1 MNQANSNPSIS
12 QKNRPQPAYNLAGL
26 RAEFPLLARE
36 VNGQPLVYLDNAAT
50 SQKPLAV
57 IQAMDDY
64 YRFTNANIHR
74 GLHTLSQEA
83 TDAHELAREKVQGF
97 INAASSKEVI
107 FTRGTTESIN
117 LVAQSWGRANL
128 KAGDQVMLSMLE
140 HHANIVPWQ
149 MLREQL
155 GIELVIIPV
164 LADGSLDMQAFYK
177 LLTPRVKFIAITQVS
192 NALGTVTPLAE
203 IIPAAHALD
212 IPVLVDGAQAVPHQS
227 VDVQAL
233 DADFYVFSAHKMYG
247 PTGIGV
253 LYGKEKLLEA
263 MPPWQGGG
271 DMIDTVTFEKTTY
284 AQLPHKFEA
293 GTPAI
298 ADAIGLGAAVDWMLS
313 VGPDAIAA
321 WEHQLLIYATAQMQA
336 QLPGLRILGEA
347 PGKVGVISFV
357 LEGAHAQDIGL
368 LTDQLGVALRTGH
381 HCAMPVLQHLGVD
394 ATARVSFAAYN
405 TLEEVDVFV
414 AALKRVREML
424 I

>member
-1 MNQANSNPSIS
+1 MS
-12 QKNRPQPAYNLAGL
+12 QPQPAYDLASL
-26 RAEFPLLARE
+26 RAEFPILGRQ
-36 VNGQPLVYLDNAAT
+36 VNGKPLVYLDNAAT

-64 YRFTNANIHR
+64 YRNTNANIHR

-97 INAASSKEVI
+97 IHAASSKEII

-155 GIELVIIPV
+155 GIELVIIPI
-164 LADGSLDMQAFYK
+164 LADGSLDREAFFQ
-177 LLTPRVKFIAITQVS
+177 LLTPKVKFLAITQVS
-192 NALGTVTPLAE
+192 NALGTVTPLDE
-203 IIPAAHALD
+203 IIPAAHALG
-212 IPVLVDGAQAVPHQS
+212 IPVLVDGAQGVPHQS

-253 LYGKEKLLEA
+253 LYGKEALLEA

-271 DMIDTVTFEKTTY
+271 DMIEHVSFEKTTY
-284 AQLPHKFEA
+284 AKLPHKFEA

-298 ADAIGLGAAVDWMLS
+298 AAALGLGAAVDWMQKI
-313 VGPDAIAA
+313 GADAIGA
-321 WEHQLLIYATAQMQA
+321 WENQLLTYATQQMKA
-336 QLPGLRILGEA
+336 ELPGLRILGEA
-347 PGKVGVISFV
+347 EGKVGVISFV

-381 HCAMPVLQHLGVD
+381 HCAMPVLEHLGV
-394 ATARVSFAAYN
+394 ASTARVSFAAYN

-414 AALKRVREML
+414 AAIKRVREML

>member
-1 MNQANSNPSIS
+1 MS
-12 QKNRPQPAYNLAGL
+12 QPQPAYDLASL
-26 RAEFPLLARE
+26 RAEFPILGRQ
-36 VNGQPLVYLDNAAT
+36 VNGKPLVYLDNAAT

-64 YRFTNANIHR
+64 YRNTNANIHR

-97 INAASSKEVI
+97 IHAASSKEII

-155 GIELVIIPV
+155 GIELVIIPI
-164 LADGSLDMQAFYK
+164 LADGSLDREAFFQ
-177 LLTPRVKFIAITQVS
+177 LLTPKVKFLAITQVS
-192 NALGTVTPLAE
+192 NALGTVTPLDE
-203 IIPAAHALD
+203 IIPAAHALG
-212 IPVLVDGAQAVPHQS
+212 IPVLVDGAQGVPHQS

-253 LYGKEKLLEA
+253 LYGKEALLEA

-271 DMIDTVTFEKTTY
+271 DMIEHVSFEKTTY
-284 AQLPHKFEA
+284 AKLPHKFEA

-298 ADAIGLGAAVDWMLS
+298 AAAIGLGAAVDWMQKI
-313 VGPDAIAA
+313 GADAIGA
-321 WEHQLLIYATAQMQA
+321 WESQLLTYATQQMKA
-336 QLPGLRILGEA
+336 ELPGLRILGEA
-347 PGKVGVISFV
+347 KGKVGVISFV

-381 HCAMPVLQHLGVD
+381 HCAMPVLEHLGV
-394 ATARVSFAAYN
+394 ASTARVSFAAYN

-414 AALKRVREML
+414 AAIKRVREML

>member
-1 MNQANSNPSIS
+1 MS
-12 QKNRPQPAYNLAGL
+12 QPTSTYDLASL
-26 RAEFPLLARE
+26 RAEFPILARQ

-64 YRFTNANIHR
+64 YRHTNANIHR

-97 INAASSKEVI
+97 INAAFSKEII

-117 LVAQSWGRANL
+117 LVAQSWGRTNL
-128 KAGDQVMLSMLE
+128 KAGDQVMLSMME

-155 GIELVIIPV
+155 GIELVIIPI
-164 LADGSLDMQAFYK
+164 LADGSLDMEAFFE
-177 LLTPRVKFIAITQVS
+177 LLTPKVKFLAITQVS

-203 IIPAAHALD
+203 IIPAAKALG
-212 IPVLVDGAQAVPHQS
+212 IPVLVDGAQAIPHQA

-253 LYGKEKLLEA
+253 LYGKQALLEA

-271 DMIDTVTFEKTTY
+271 DMIDVVTFEKTTY

-298 ADAIGLGAAVDWMLS
+298 ADAIGLGAAVDWMQR
-313 VGPDAIAA
+313 VGADAIGA
-321 WEHQLLIYATAQMQA
+321 WEHELLVYATAQMKA
-336 QLPGLRILGEA
+336 ELPDLRILGEA
-347 PGKVGVISFV
+347 PNKVGVISFV

-381 HCAMPVLQHLGVD
+381 HCAMPVLHHLGVD

-414 AALKRVREML
+414 AALKRVRAML

>member
-1 MNQANSNPSIS
+1 MN
-12 QKNRPQPAYNLAGL
+12 QPAYDLASL
-26 RAEFPLLARE
+26 RADFPILTRE
-36 VNGQPLVYLDNAAT
+36 VNGKPLVYLDNAAT

-57 IQAMDDY
+57 IQAIDDY
-64 YRFTNANIHR
+64 YRKTNANIHR
-74 GLHTLSQEA
+74 GLHRLSQEA

-97 INAASSKEVI
+97 INAASSKEII

-128 KAGDQVMLSMLE
+128 KAGDQVMLSMME

-155 GIELVIIPV
+155 GIELVIIPI
-164 LADGSLDMQAFYK
+164 LADGSIDMEAFFQ
-177 LLTPRVKFIAITQVS
+177 LLSPKVKFLAITQVS
-192 NALGTVTPLAE
+192 NALGTVTPLDE
-203 IIPAAHALD
+203 IIPVARALG
-212 IPVLVDGAQAVPHQS
+212 IPVLVDGAQGVPHQS

-233 DADFYVFSAHKMYG
+233 DADFYVFSGHKMYG

-253 LYGKEKLLEA
+253 LYGKEALLEA

-271 DMIDTVTFEKTTY
+271 DMIEHVSFDKTTY
-284 AQLPHKFEA
+284 AKLPHKFEA

-298 ADAIGLGAAVDWMLS
+298 AAAIGLGAAVDWMQAI
-313 VGPDAIAA
+313 GADAIGA
-321 WEHQLLIYATAQMQA
+321 WENQLLVYATQQMKA
-336 QLPGLRILGEA
+336 ELPGLRILGEA
-347 PGKVGVISFV
+347 EGKVGVISFV

-381 HCAMPVLQHLGVD
+381 HCAMPVLEHLGVT

>member
-1 MNQANSNPSIS
+1 MS
-12 QKNRPQPAYNLAGL
+12 QPQPAYDLASL
-26 RAEFPLLARE
+26 RAEFPILGRQ
-36 VNGQPLVYLDNAAT
+36 VNGKPLVYLDNAAT

-64 YRFTNANIHR
+64 YRNTNANIHR

-97 INAASSKEVI
+97 IHAASSKEII

-155 GIELVIIPV
+155 GIELVIIPI
-164 LADGSLDMQAFYK
+164 LADGSLDREAFFQ
-177 LLTPRVKFIAITQVS
+177 LLTPKVKFLAITQVS
-192 NALGTVTPLAE
+192 NALGTVTPLDE
-203 IIPAAHALD
+203 IIPAAHALG
-212 IPVLVDGAQAVPHQS
+212 IPVLVDGAQGVPHQK

-253 LYGKEKLLEA
+253 LYGKEALLEA

-271 DMIDTVTFEKTTY
+271 DMIEHVSFEKTTY
-284 AQLPHKFEA
+284 AKLPHKFEA

-298 ADAIGLGAAVDWMLS
+298 AAALGLGAAVDWMQKI
-313 VGPDAIAA
+313 GADAIGA
-321 WEHQLLIYATAQMQA
+321 WENQLLTYATQQMKA
-336 QLPGLRILGEA
+336 ELPGLRILGEA
-347 PGKVGVISFV
+347 EGKVGVISFV

-381 HCAMPVLQHLGVD
+381 HCAMPVLEHLGV
-394 ATARVSFAAYN
+394 ASTARVSFAAYN

-414 AALKRVREML
+414 AAIKRVREML

>member
-1 MNQANSNPSIS
+1 MTQ
-12 QKNRPQPAYNLAGL
+12 PQPAYDLASL
-26 RAEFPLLARE
+26 RADFPILARE
-36 VNGQPLVYLDNAAT
+36 VNGKPLVYLDNAAT

-64 YRFTNANIHR
+64 YRNTNANIHR

-97 INAASSKEVI
+97 INAASSKEII

-155 GIELVIIPV
+155 GIELVIIPI
-164 LADGSLDMQAFYK
+164 LADGSLDREAFFQ
-177 LLTPRVKFIAITQVS
+177 LLTPKVKFLAITQVS
-192 NALGTVTPLAE
+192 NALGTVTPLDE
-203 IIPAAHALD
+203 IIPAAHALG
-212 IPVLVDGAQAVPHQS
+212 IPVLVDGAQGVPHQK

-253 LYGKEKLLEA
+253 LYGKEALLEA

-271 DMIDTVTFEKTTY
+271 DMIEHVSFEKTTY
-284 AQLPHKFEA
+284 AKLPHKFEA

-298 ADAIGLGAAVDWMLS
+298 AAAIGLGAAVDWMQKI
-313 VGPDAIAA
+313 GADAIGA
-321 WEHQLLIYATAQMQA
+321 WENQLLTYATQQMKA
-336 QLPGLRILGEA
+336 ELPGLRILGEA
-347 PGKVGVISFV
+347 KGKVGVISFV

-381 HCAMPVLQHLGVD
+381 HCAMPVLEHLGV
-394 ATARVSFAAYN
+394 ASTARVSFAAYN

-414 AALKRVREML
+414 AAIKRVREML

>member
-1 MNQANSNPSIS
+1 MTQ
-12 QKNRPQPAYNLAGL
+12 PQPAYDLASL
-26 RAEFPLLARE
+26 RADFPILARE
-36 VNGQPLVYLDNAAT
+36 VNGKPLVYLDNAAT

-64 YRFTNANIHR
+64 YRNTNANIHR

-97 INAASSKEVI
+97 IHAASSKEII

-155 GIELVIIPV
+155 GIELVIIPI
-164 LADGSLDMQAFYK
+164 LADGSLDRKAFFQ
-177 LLTPRVKFIAITQVS
+177 LLTPKVKFLAITQVS
-192 NALGTVTPLAE
+192 NALGTVTPLDE
-203 IIPAAHALD
+203 IIPAAHALN
-212 IPVLVDGAQAVPHQS
+212 IPVLVDGAQGVPHQK

-253 LYGKEKLLEA
+253 LYGKEALLEA

-271 DMIDTVTFEKTTY
+271 DMIEHVSFEKTTY
-284 AQLPHKFEA
+284 AKLPHKFEA

-298 ADAIGLGAAVDWMLS
+298 AAAIGLGAAVDWMQKI
-313 VGPDAIAA
+313 GADAIGA
-321 WEHQLLIYATAQMQA
+321 WENQLLTYATQQMKA
-336 QLPGLRILGEA
+336 ELPGLRILGEA
-347 PGKVGVISFV
+347 KGKVGVISFV

-381 HCAMPVLQHLGVD
+381 HCAMPVLEHLGVA

-414 AALKRVREML
+414 AAIKRVREML

>member
-1 MNQANSNPSIS
+1 MNQPT
-12 QKNRPQPAYNLAGL
+12 YDLASL
-26 RAEFPLLARE
+26 RAEFPILGRQ
-36 VNGQPLVYLDNAAT
+36 VNGKPLVYLDNAAT

-64 YRFTNANIHR
+64 YRNTNANIHR

-97 INAASSKEVI
+97 IHAASSKEII

-155 GIELVIIPV
+155 GIELVIIPI
-164 LADGSLDMQAFYK
+164 LADGSLDREAFFQ
-177 LLTPRVKFIAITQVS
+177 LLTPKVKFLAITQVS
-192 NALGTVTPLAE
+192 NALGTVTPLDE
-203 IIPAAHALD
+203 IIPAAHALG
-212 IPVLVDGAQAVPHQS
+212 IPVLVDGAQGVPHQS

-253 LYGKEKLLEA
+253 LYGKEALLEA

-271 DMIDTVTFEKTTY
+271 DMIEHVSFEKTTY
-284 AQLPHKFEA
+284 AKLPHKFEA

-298 ADAIGLGAAVDWMLS
+298 AAAIGLGAAVDWMQKI
-313 VGPDAIAA
+313 GADAIGA
-321 WEHQLLIYATAQMQA
+321 WESQLLTYATQQMKA
-336 QLPGLRILGEA
+336 ELPGLRILGEA
-347 PGKVGVISFV
+347 KGKVGVISFV

-381 HCAMPVLQHLGVD
+381 HCAMPVLEHLGV
-394 ATARVSFAAYN
+394 ASTARVSFAAYN

-414 AALKRVREML
+414 AAIKRVREML

>member
-1 MNQANSNPSIS
+1 MTQ
-12 QKNRPQPAYNLAGL
+12 PQPAYDLASL
-26 RAEFPLLARE
+26 RADFPILARE
-36 VNGQPLVYLDNAAT
+36 VNGKPLVYLDNAAT

-64 YRFTNANIHR
+64 YRNTNANIHR

-97 INAASSKEVI
+97 IHAASSKEII
-107 FTRGTTESIN
+107 FTRGTTEGIN

-155 GIELVIIPV
+155 GIELVIIPI
-164 LADGSLDMQAFYK
+164 LADGSLDREAFFQ
-177 LLTPRVKFIAITQVS
+177 LLTPKVKFLAITQVS
-192 NALGTVTPLAE
+192 NALGTVTPLDE
-203 IIPAAHALD
+203 IIPAAHALG
-212 IPVLVDGAQAVPHQS
+212 IPVLVDGAQGVPHQS

-253 LYGKEKLLEA
+253 LYGKEALLEA

-271 DMIDTVTFEKTTY
+271 DMIEHVSFEKTTY
-284 AQLPHKFEA
+284 AKLPHKFEA

-298 ADAIGLGAAVDWMLS
+298 AAAIGLGAAVDWMQKI
-313 VGPDAIAA
+313 GADAIGA
-321 WEHQLLIYATAQMQA
+321 WENQLLTYATQQMKA
-336 QLPGLRILGEA
+336 ELPGLRILGEA
-347 PGKVGVISFV
+347 KGKVGVISFV

-381 HCAMPVLQHLGVD
+381 HCAMPVLEHLGV
-394 ATARVSFAAYN
+394 ASTARVSFAAYN

-414 AALKRVREML
+414 AAIKRVREML

>member
-1 MNQANSNPSIS
+1 MS
-12 QKNRPQPAYNLAGL
+12 QPQPAYDLASL
-26 RAEFPLLARE
+26 RAEFPILGRQ
-36 VNGQPLVYLDNAAT
+36 VNGKPLVYLDNAAT

-64 YRFTNANIHR
+64 YRNTNANIHR

-97 INAASSKEVI
+97 IHAASSKEII

-155 GIELVIIPV
+155 GIELVIIPI
-164 LADGSLDMQAFYK
+164 LADGSLDREAFFQ
-177 LLTPRVKFIAITQVS
+177 LLTPKVKFLAITQVS
-192 NALGTVTPLAE
+192 NALGTVTPLDE
-203 IIPAAHALD
+203 IIPAAHALG
-212 IPVLVDGAQAVPHQS
+212 IPVLVDGAQGVPHQS

-253 LYGKEKLLEA
+253 LYGKEALLEA

-271 DMIDTVTFEKTTY
+271 DMIEHVSFEKTTY
-284 AQLPHKFEA
+284 AKLPHKFEA

-298 ADAIGLGAAVDWMLS
+298 AAALGLGAAVDWMQKI
-313 VGPDAIAA
+313 GADAIGA
-321 WEHQLLIYATAQMQA
+321 WESQLLTYATQQMKA
-336 QLPGLRILGEA
+336 ELPGLRILGEA
-347 PGKVGVISFV
+347 KGKVGVISFV

-381 HCAMPVLQHLGVD
+381 HCAMPVLEHLGV
-394 ATARVSFAAYN
+394 ASTARVSFAAYN

-414 AALKRVREML
+414 AAIKRVREML

>member
-1 MNQANSNPSIS
+1 M
-12 QKNRPQPAYNLAGL
+12 KQPAYDLASL
-26 RAEFPLLARE
+26 RKEFPILARE
-36 VNGQPLVYLDNAAT
+36 VNGKPLVYLDNAAT

-64 YRFTNANIHR
+64 YRHTNANIHR

-128 KAGDQVMLSMLE
+128 KAGDQVMLSMME

-155 GIELVIIPV
+155 GIELVIIPI
-164 LADGSLDMQAFYK
+164 LANGSLDMDAFFQ
-177 LLTPRVKFIAITQVS
+177 LLTPKVKFLAITQVS
-192 NALGTVTPLAE
+192 NALGTVTSLAA
-203 IIPAAHALD
+203 IIPMAKALG
-212 IPVLVDGAQAVPHQS
+212 IPVLVDGAQAIPHQAI
-227 VDVQAL
+227 DVQAL

-253 LYGKEKLLEA
+253 LYGKEALLEA

-271 DMIDTVTFEKTTY
+271 DMIDVVTFEKTTY
-284 AQLPHKFEA
+284 AKLPHKFEA

-298 ADAIGLGAAVDWMLS
+298 ADAIGLGAAVDWMQR
-313 VGPDAIAA
+313 VGADAIGA
-321 WEHQLLIYATAQMQA
+321 WEHELLVYATAQMKA
-336 QLPGLRILGEA
+336 QLSGLRILGEA
-347 PGKVGVISFV
+347 PNKVGVISFV
-357 LEGAHAQDIGL
+357 LDGAHAQDIGL

-381 HCAMPVLQHLGVD
+381 HCAMPVLHHLGVD

>member
-1 MNQANSNPSIS
+1 M
-12 QKNRPQPAYNLAGL
+12 KQPAYDLASL
-26 RAEFPLLARE
+26 RTEFPILARE
-36 VNGQPLVYLDNAAT
+36 VNGKPLVYLDNAAT

-64 YRFTNANIHR
+64 YRQTNANIHR

-97 INAASSKEVI
+97 INAASSKEII

-128 KAGDQVMLSMLE
+128 KAGDQVMLSMFE

-155 GIELVIIPV
+155 GIELVIIPI
-164 LADGSLDMQAFYK
+164 LADGSLDMAAFYQ
-177 LLTPRVKFIAITQVS
+177 LLTPKVKLLAISQVS

-203 IIPAAHALD
+203 MIPAAHALN

-253 LYGKEKLLEA
+253 LYGKEALLEA

-271 DMIDTVTFEKTTY
+271 DMIDVVTFEKTTY
-284 AQLPHKFEA
+284 AKLPHKFEA

-298 ADAIGLGAAVDWMLS
+298 AEAIGLGAAVDWMQR
-313 VGPDAIAA
+313 VNPTAIAA
-321 WEHQLLIYATAQMQA
+321 WENELLTYATAKMKA
-336 QLPGLRILGEA
+336 ELIGLRILGEA
-347 PGKVGVISFV
+347 EGKVGVISFV
-357 LEGAHAQDIGL
+357 LEGAHAQDLGL

-414 AALKRVREML
+414 AAIKRVREML
-424 I
+424 V

>member
-1 MNQANSNPSIS
+1 MNQPT
-12 QKNRPQPAYNLAGL
+12 YDLASL
-26 RAEFPLLARE
+26 RAEFPILDRQ
-36 VNGQPLVYLDNAAT
+36 VNGKPLVYLDNAAT

-64 YRFTNANIHR
+64 YRNTNANIHR

-97 INAASSKEVI
+97 IHAASSKEII

-155 GIELVIIPV
+155 GIELVIIPI
-164 LADGSLDMQAFYK
+164 LADGSLDREAFFQ
-177 LLTPRVKFIAITQVS
+177 LLTPKVKFLAITQVS
-192 NALGTVTPLAE
+192 NALGTVTPLDE
-203 IIPAAHALD
+203 IIPAAHALG
-212 IPVLVDGAQAVPHQS
+212 IPVLVDGAQGVPHQS

-253 LYGKEKLLEA
+253 LYGKEALLEA

-271 DMIDTVTFEKTTY
+271 DMIEHVSFEKTTY
-284 AQLPHKFEA
+284 AKLPHKFEA

-298 ADAIGLGAAVDWMLS
+298 AAAIGLGAAVDWMQKI
-313 VGPDAIAA
+313 GADAIGA
-321 WEHQLLIYATAQMQA
+321 WENQLLTYATQQMKA
-336 QLPGLRILGEA
+336 ELPGLRILGEA
-347 PGKVGVISFV
+347 KGKVGVISFV

-381 HCAMPVLQHLGVD
+381 HCAMPVLEHLGV
-394 ATARVSFAAYN
+394 ASTARVSFAAYN

-414 AALKRVREML
+414 AAIKRVREML

>member
-1 MNQANSNPSIS
+1 MTQ
-12 QKNRPQPAYNLAGL
+12 PQPAYDLANL
-26 RAEFPLLARE
+26 RADFPILARE
-36 VNGQPLVYLDNAAT
+36 VNGKPLVYLDNAAT

-64 YRFTNANIHR
+64 YRKTNANIHR

-97 INAASSKEVI
+97 INAASSKEII
-107 FTRGTTESIN
+107 FTCGTTESIN

-128 KAGDQVMLSMLE
+128 KAGDQVILSMLE

-155 GIELVIIPV
+155 GIELVVIPI
-164 LADGSLDMQAFYK
+164 LADGSLDMEVFFK
-177 LLTPRVKFIAITQVS
+177 LLTPRVKFLAITQVS
-192 NALGTVTPLAE
+192 NALGTVTPLNE
-203 IIPAAHALD
+203 IIPVAKALN
-212 IPVLVDGAQAVPHQS
+212 IPVLVDGAQGVPHQK

-233 DADFYVFSAHKMYG
+233 DADFYVFSGHKMYG

-253 LYGKEKLLEA
+253 LYGKEALLEA

-271 DMIDTVTFEKTTY
+271 DMIEHVSFEKTTY
-284 AQLPHKFEA
+284 AKLPHKFEA

-298 ADAIGLGAAVDWMLS
+298 AAAIGLGAAVDWMQKI
-313 VGPDAIAA
+313 GADAIGA
-321 WEHQLLIYATAQMQA
+321 WENQLLTYATQQMKA
-336 QLPGLRILGEA
+336 ELPGLRILGEA
-347 PGKVGVISFV
+347 KGKVGVISFV
-357 LEGAHAQDIGL
+357 LEGAHAQDLGL

-381 HCAMPVLQHLGVD
+381 HCAMPVLEHLGVA

>member
-1 MNQANSNPSIS
+1 MS
-12 QKNRPQPAYNLAGL
+12 QPQPAYDLASL
-26 RAEFPLLARE
+26 RAEFPILGRQ
-36 VNGQPLVYLDNAAT
+36 VNGKPLVYLDNAAT

-64 YRFTNANIHR
+64 YRNTNANIHR

-97 INAASSKEVI
+97 IHAASSKEII

-155 GIELVIIPV
+155 GIELVIIPI
-164 LADGSLDMQAFYK
+164 LADGSLDREAFFQ
-177 LLTPRVKFIAITQVS
+177 LLTPKVKFLAITQVS
-192 NALGTVTPLAE
+192 NALGTVTPLDE
-203 IIPAAHALD
+203 IIPAAHALG
-212 IPVLVDGAQAVPHQS
+212 IPVLVDGAQGVPHQK

-253 LYGKEKLLEA
+253 LYGKEALLEA

-271 DMIDTVTFEKTTY
+271 DMIEHVSFEKTTY
-284 AQLPHKFEA
+284 AKLPHKFEA

-298 ADAIGLGAAVDWMLS
+298 AAALGLGAAVDWMQKI
-313 VGPDAIAA
+313 GADAIGA
-321 WEHQLLIYATAQMQA
+321 WESQLLTYATQQMKA
-336 QLPGLRILGEA
+336 ELPGLRILGEA
-347 PGKVGVISFV
+347 KGKVGVISFV

-381 HCAMPVLQHLGVD
+381 HCAMPVLEHLGV
-394 ATARVSFAAYN
+394 ASTARVSFAAYN

-414 AALKRVREML
+414 AAIKRVREML

>member
-1 MNQANSNPSIS
+1 MS
-12 QKNRPQPAYNLAGL
+12 QPQPAYDLASL
-26 RAEFPLLARE
+26 RAEFPILGRQ
-36 VNGQPLVYLDNAAT
+36 VNGKPLVYLDNAAT

-97 INAASSKEVI
+97 IHAASSKEII

-155 GIELVIIPV
+155 GIELVIIPI
-164 LADGSLDMQAFYK
+164 LADGSLDREAFFQ
-177 LLTPRVKFIAITQVS
+177 LLTPKVKFLAITQVS
-192 NALGTVTPLAE
+192 NALGTVTPLDE
-203 IIPAAHALD
+203 IIPAAHALG
-212 IPVLVDGAQAVPHQS
+212 IPVLVDGAQGVPHQS

-253 LYGKEKLLEA
+253 LYGKEALLEA

-271 DMIDTVTFEKTTY
+271 DMIEHVSFEKTTY
-284 AQLPHKFEA
+284 AKLPHKFEA

-298 ADAIGLGAAVDWMLS
+298 AAAIGLGAAVDWMQKI
-313 VGPDAIAA
+313 GADAIGA
-321 WEHQLLIYATAQMQA
+321 WENQLLTYATQQMKA
-336 QLPGLRILGEA
+336 ELPGLRILGEA
-347 PGKVGVISFV
+347 KGKVGVISFV

-381 HCAMPVLQHLGVD
+381 HCAMPVLEHLGV
-394 ATARVSFAAYN
+394 ASTARVSFAAYN

-414 AALKRVREML
+414 AAIKRVREML